1 MSALGAVRK
10 KKDVLPRDAAQTG
23 VSRPCCVIR
32 QFFFFFG
39 SEWVKMCLCAVGAD
53 SLEISAEVK
62 RSHLAVLW
70 PCNPYSVQNQLLHYG
85 SR

>member
-10 KKDVLPRDAAQTG
+10 KKGCVTHRDAAQTG

-32 QFFFFFG
+32 LGFFG

-70 PCNPYSVQNQLLHYG
+70 PRNPYSVQNQLLHYG